1 MRRAAVL
8 NDLGTLEN
16 PGDMSALPPTMT
28 MRAGEV
34 LTDYLSGLRK
44 PFPEDTGYGGQ
55 YGQIDALRAIGDFF
69 LEPSEQMAGEMV
81 EGNPYAVFDTRA
93 GRQWMNPAL
102 LEALGLAPFGAVAKA
117 PGTLIPGG
125 MFAAS
130 KALER
135 GLGVPKA
142 GQGDDFNFSDFL
154 LALGLGNDPRTSVLG
169 VIEGKSFP
177 KKLTERTKVDAY
189 NPDKAGTN
197 VAVIPKKKGTSGL
210 TLEGQEIRRLNNE
223 IARTRK
229 KVKDAEKANN
239 QQLVTENTQLELQ
252 LTNQKKNY
260 LAELG
265 KQYEGK
271 VYFWEGDKFLDMQSG
286 QDIGESI
293 VDGVNIGVDR
303 SGMIVDKKAP
313 AKVFMTVGE
322 GITEPGSTRLTCF
335 KKTNKENSVIATNLR
350 VRSHFEWT
358 DIKGE
363 RIKPPQGMEDQK
375 IVSVAV
381 GDKHYYTIDLKQQ
394 GPTYLL
400 KEGVDAQTLQKGS
413 VRGARGDATDNP
425 HLKTVQVEDIYLNN
439 SKNNI
444 LGYAITKTDK
454 NKVAHPVYKKIHTV
468 GNQMPDVN

>member
-1 MRRAAVL
+1 MSIENAMQRAFLLQRLYTPAALDIMATMGRSAVAEPVAGATGLIAGATASPEDRLNTATQTIEEARQFLGREPSTALGALAMQKLGDSLAPIYESAEQAGDVVFEKTGSPLLATIAKISPDIIGAAVGGGATTKAIPKSVSK
-8 NDLGTLEN
+8 DFAAITPEGSSF
-16 PGDMSALPPTMT
+16 GDM
-28 MRAGEV
+28 
-34 LTDYLSGLRK
+34 LR
-44 PFPEDTGYGGQ
+44 
-55 YGQIDALRAIGDFF
+55 
-69 LEPSEQMAGEMV
+69 
-81 EGNPYAVFDTRA
+81 
-93 GRQWMNPAL
+93 
-102 LEALGLAPFGAVAKA
+102 
-117 PGTLIPGG
+117 
-125 MFAAS
+125 
-130 KALER
+130 
-135 GLGVPKA
+135 
-142 GQGDDFNFSDFL
+142 
-154 LALGLGNDPRTSVLG
+154 

-177 KKLTERTKVDAY
+177 KKVSESTKVDAY

-197 VAVIPKKKGTSGL
+197 VAVIPKKKGTPGL

-229 KVKDAEKANN
+229 KIKDAEKANN

-322 GITEPGSTRLTCF
+322 GITEPGSTRLTGF

-358 DIKGE
+358 DIKGKP
-363 RIKPPQGMEDQK
+363 IKPPQGMEDQK

-400 KEGVDAQTLQKGS
+400 KEGVDAKKLQKGS
-413 VRGARGDATDNP
+413 IKGAAGSGTDNP
-425 HLKTVQVEDIYLNN
+425 HLKTVQVGDIYLNN

-444 LGYAITKTDK
+444 LGYAITKTAK
-454 NKVAHPVYKKIHTV
+454 NKVAHPVYKQIHTV

>member
-1 MRRAAVL
+1 MIRAAAL
-8 NDLGTLEN
+8 NAFNEANKMARDPLFQQDIKENIAAVGRGARTLPVSLAGGAGDLAYMAVNPFMQLVGQGLRPEESFGTTE
-16 PGDMSALPPTMT
+16 
-28 MRAGEV
+28 
-34 LTDYLSGLRK
+34 YLSNIPAVRQLIGQE
-44 PFPEDTGYGGQ
+44 EDS
-55 YGQIDALRAIGDFF
+55 L
-69 LEPSEQMAGEMV
+69 
-81 EGNPYAVFDTRA
+81 PYQA
-93 GRQWMNPAL
+93 
-102 LEALGLAPFGAVAKA
+102 GAVL
-117 PGTLIPGG
+117 P
-125 MFAAS
+125 
-130 KALER
+130 
-135 GLGVPKA
+135 
-142 GQGDDFNFSDFL
+142 L
-154 LALGLGNDPRTSVLG
+154 LALANVPDTAEMVGKALPKLANEVNSFISDIPKDFAAITPEGSSFGDMLR

-177 KKLTERTKVDAY
+177 EKLAEGTKVDAY

-322 GITEPGSTRLTCF
+322 GITEPGSTRLTGF

-400 KEGVDAQTLQKGS
+400 KEGVDAQKLQKGS

-425 HLKTVQVEDIYLNN
+425 HLKTVQVGDIYLNN
-439 SKNNI
+439 SEKNI
-444 LGYAITKTDK
+444 IGYVITKTAK
-454 NKVAHPVYKKIHTV
+454 NKVAHPVYKQIHTV